1 MTDENT
7 NDNETNNETN
17 NGQGNETRT
26 WEAVLEGLPEDVRT
40 LYDEHVKGLK
50 NALKSE
56 RDQRKALADQLRDAM
71 KDLEEGSKAQK
82 ALESFTQKLE
92 AAEQRAAFFEEAA
105 RPEIGC
111 TNPRLAYLAA
121 QEIEAFDR
129 RGNPNWDVL
138 KKQFPELFGKTRTP
152 SANAGAGAGGQTPKG
167 GDMNAFIRRSA
178 GRL

>member
-17 NGQGNETRT
+17 NDQGNETRT
-26 WEAVLEGLPEDVRT
+26 WEAVLEGLPEDVRA
-40 LYDEHVKGLK
+40 LYDEHIQGLRS
-50 NALKSE
+50 ALDAE
-56 RDQRKALADQLRDAM
+56 RGQRRDLARQLREATQG
-71 KDLEEGSKAQK
+71 LEEGSQARD
-82 ALESFTQKLE
+82 ALESVTARLE

-138 KKQFPELFGKTRTP
+138 KKQFPELFRKTKTP
-152 SANAGAGAGGQTPKG
+152 SANAGSGADQTPKG